1 LFGLAIFRVALTGGW
16 WQCAVVPQHT
26 AMKKLLVLLLAGAS
40 VALAETTP
48 PTPAQQAEAYY
59 ARGIG
64 AEKAGDLEGARAAYT
79 KALQA
84 DPNHAN
90 CRFRLNQLK
99 IDGPAIAAK
108 GREAKFNKVLIPSI
122 QLDGATLQ
130 ESLDALAI
138 MINKESKG
146 GLAANFLVQ
155 DPQKKLGTAK
165 ISLNL
170 KNIPA
175 SAAMKYILTQVN
187 AKARYDEHAV
197 VIEPNS

>member
-1 LFGLAIFRVALTGGW
+1 MR
-16 WQCAVVPQHT
+16 
-26 AMKKLLVLLLAGAS
+26 KLLILLLAGAS
-40 VALAETTP
+40 VALAETTA

-59 ARGIG
+59 ARGIA
-64 AEKAGDLEGARAAYT
+64 AEKAGDLEGARTAYT

-84 DPNHAN
+84 SPNHAN

-108 GREAKFNKVLIPSI
+108 GREAKFNKVLLPSI

-130 ESLDALAI
+130 ESLEALAL
-138 MINKESKG
+138 MISKESKG
-146 GLAANFLVQ
+146 ELAANFLVQ
-155 DPQKKLGTAK
+155 DPQKKLDGAK
-165 ISLNL
+165 ISLTL
-170 KNIPA
+170 KNVPA
-175 SAAMKYILTQVN
+175 SAAMKYILTQAK